1 MIDAAGIEK
10 VIPHRGVMRMVDE
23 IRELTETSAVGIKYV
38 RDDEFWCAGH
48 FPGKPI
54 MPGVLQIE
62 SLAQTGCF
70 LALKHLNI
78 TDGSVLGYFTTIERI
93 KFSHMVKPG
102 DTLELHVELVMT
114 KMRLYKFHGI
124 AMVGDKKV
132 AEATFTAVM
141 DSRDK

>member
-1 MIDAAGIEK
+1 MIDARGIER

-23 IRELTETSAVGIKYV
+23 IREITETSAVGIKHV

-62 SLAQTGCF
+62 ALAQTGCF

-78 TDGSVLGYFTTIERI
+78 TDGSVLGYFTTMERI

-124 AMVGDKKV
+124 AMVSGKKV

-141 DSRDK
+141 DSRNK